1 VVTGSKDF
9 YQDGHDYVGCTLRV
23 RWASLAD
30 VGRIPQGRR
39 RRKMAHLC
47 KMSKDPDYN
56 YMDDSDYMVDNL
68 VDNNYMPSARHP
80 D

>member
-1 VVTGSKDF
+1 
-9 YQDGHDYVGCTLRV
+9 
-23 RWASLAD
+23 
-30 VGRIPQGRR
+30 
-39 RRKMAHLC
+39 
-47 KMSKDPDYN
+47 MSKDPDYN